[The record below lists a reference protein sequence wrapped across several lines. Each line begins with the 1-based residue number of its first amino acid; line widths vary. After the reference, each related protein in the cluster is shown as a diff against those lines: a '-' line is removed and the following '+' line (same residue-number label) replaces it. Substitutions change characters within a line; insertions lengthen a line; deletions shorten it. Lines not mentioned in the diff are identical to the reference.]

1 MDVVKIWST
10 ELQRLPTSTAIG
22 TVRIARLRPYDAGH
36 EAVVRERTV
45 AALEVA
51 LQHTDVWVDDGQPTA
66 HPRPRTAAAL
76 AAAVGQPSVA
86 GAREGYD

>member
-1 MDVVKIWST
+1 LVNIWLT
-10 ELQRLPTSTAIG
+10 GWVRLPTSAAVG
-22 TVRIARLRPYDAGH
+22 AVRIARVRPFDAAH
-36 EAVVRERTV
+36 EAAVRERTV

-86 GAREGYD
+86 GVREGYG